1 MFVVLGQDS
10 VAHMAEEVENASTIV
25 PKAMVVSF
33 FFNLPF
39 TFILLVTYAFCIGDV
54 QEALASP
61 TGYPFI
67 YVLQNATES
76 IGGTTGFV
84 SIIMILLVMITISA
98 LASSSRQLF
107 AFARDDGLPFSRWL
121 GTVSMPRIL
130 RVKSC

>member
-39 TFILLVTYAFCIGDV
+39 TFILLVTYAFYIDDV

-107 AFARDDGLPFSRWL
+107 AFARDDGLSFSRWL

-130 RVKSC
+130 RVESC